1 MKKEN
6 YDLFI
11 SHKQENGG
19 NLALNIKMLLLEKHK
34 NMSIFLDVDDLE
46 NIHDL
51 EKNIKNSENLLLL
64 ITEDVFKRPFV
75 IKELRA
81 ALKYNKN
88 IIVIWD
94 KVHCPVFPNEDKV
107 PNDLISILHIRAI
120 TWSPEIYIRNGIINE
135 IIKCMNYIDV
145 NPNDNINEN
154 NKNVSMR
161 VLGITS
167 IGQKT
172 KLDRINIE
180 NEYNNQNIWKNIT
193 EIANK
198 PSTYNGIN
206 MDVIGNTA
214 IGGESTIKE
223 ITITSFKKK
232 YNFQEE
238 GNESLL

>member
-19 NLALNIKMLLLEKHK
+19 NLALNIKMLLLEKYK

-75 IKELRA
+75 IKELGA

-94 KVHCPVFPNEDKV
+94 KAHCPVFPNEKQV
-107 PNDLISILHIRAI
+107 PDYLISILHIRAI
-120 TWSPEIYIRNGIINE
+120 TWSPEIYIRNGIIHE
-135 IIKCMNYIDV
+135 IIRCMNYIDV
-145 NPNDNINEN
+145 NSNDNINEN

-161 VLGITS
+161 VLGVTS
-167 IGQKT
+167 IGQKSN
-172 KLDRINIE
+172 LDKISIE
-180 NEYNNQNIWKNIT
+180 NEYNNQNIWKNIA

-198 PSTYNGIN
+198 PRSFNGIN

-214 IGGESTIKE
+214 IGGESIIKE
-223 ITITSFKKK
+223 IIITSSKKN
-232 YNFQEE
+232 YNFEE
-238 GNESLL
+238 EENESLL